1 MTYIVHLDAFEGPL
15 DLLLH
20 LVQKAKM
27 DIYDIEISR
36 LTDDYLAYL
45 EELSTMPLE
54 TTSAFLHM
62 AATLLNMKSRSLL
75 PQRETMI
82 HEIWDAWAD
91 DLDPRD
97 TLIARLVEYRRF
109 KEAAHWFKERLVL
122 SEERLT
128 RPPQDL
134 ALYRNKPEEEQ
145 LDVSILALYIAY
157 QSVMQKKREPERRTY
172 IESDG
177 RSLEYVKDE
186 LISRLKTMRIV
197 PFHALI
203 GEGANV
209 YTVVLTFLSLLILI
223 REQKVSAT
231 QRSPEDPIMVWW
243 RGEEKT
249 DG

>member
-45 EELSTMPLE
+45 QQLPAMPLE

-62 AATLLNMKSRSLL
+62 AATLLNMKSRALL
-75 PQRETMI
+75 PQRETI
-82 HEIWDAWAD
+82 ISEIWEAWAE

-109 KEAAHWFKERLVL
+109 KEVTHWFKERLVFA
-122 SEERLT
+122 EERFS

-134 ALYRNKPEEEQ
+134 ALYRNKPQDEQ

-157 QSVMQKKREPERRTY
+157 QSVVQKKREAKRLTY
-172 IESDG
+172 IEKDE
-177 RSLEYVKDE
+177 RSLEDIKEE
-186 LISRLKTMRIV
+186 LITRLKTLRIA

-203 GEGANV
+203 GEGASV
-209 YTVVLTFLSLLILI
+209 YAVVLTFLSLLILI
-223 REQKVSAT
+223 REQKVSAS

-243 RGEEKT
+243 RGEENK
-249 DG
+249 DA